1 MDEYSEKIANEIGE
15 YIKGIRE
22 IKAFNLTSH
31 TFGKLSQSINSSVK
45 WIKIMSKLVQALG
58 WYLVGY

>member
-1 MDEYSEKIANEIGE
+1 MNIQKKIANEIGE

-31 TFGKLSQSINSSVK
+31 TFGKLSQSIIPLLN
-45 WIKIMSKLVQALG
+45 G
-58 WYLVGY
+58 

>member
-1 MDEYSEKIANEIGE
+1 MDEYSEKIANEVGE

-45 WIKIMSKLVQALG
+45 WIKNNVKAEYRLLDGI
-58 WYLVGY
+58 